1 MPSPEALQVASEA
14 ATSSMPAWQAALL
27 GLVEGLT
34 EYLPVSSTGHLVLAQ
49 RALGIAESPA
59 ANAYAI
65 CIQAGAIVAVLGLY
79 RARLASMARGL
90 LGREPE
96 GLVLARSLL
105 IAFLP
110 AALLGLW
117 LHERI
122 EQQLFGLRP
131 IAFAWLA
138 GGVLLLALAQRTKS
152 ADGAI
157 GGTGLGLEALG
168 TRRALGIGLA
178 QCLALWPGTS
188 RSLATIAGGL
198 CVGLHLAAAVE
209 FSFLLGVL
217 TLCAATVYSAWKD
230 GASLLQEYGA
240 SALALGF
247 GCAWVAAVLSVRVL
261 RARLSRT
268 WLYAF
273 GWYRI
278 ALAAGTLLYLYAAG
292 EATGPTG
299 GSGGTP

>member
-1 MPSPEALQVASEA
+1 MPSPEALHVASEA
-14 ATSSMPAWQAALL
+14 AASSMPWWQAALL

-79 RARLASMARGL
+79 RARLGSMLRGA
-90 LGREPE
+90 LGREPA
-96 GLVLARSLL
+96 GFALARSLL

-110 AALLGLW
+110 AALLGLL
-117 LHERI
+117 LHDRI
-122 EQQLFGLRP
+122 EALLFGLRP

-138 GGVLLLALAQRTKS
+138 GGVLLLALAQRAKS
-152 ADGAI
+152 ADGSI
-157 GGTGLGLEALG
+157 GASGRELEGLDA
-168 TRRALGIGLA
+168 RRALGIGLA

-198 CVGLHLAAAVE
+198 FVGLKLAAAVE

-230 GASLLQEYGA
+230 GALLLEEFGA
-240 SALALGF
+240 TALAVGF
-247 GCAWVAAVLSVRVL
+247 VCAWCAAVLSVRVL
-261 RARLSRT
+261 RARLSRG

-292 EATGPTG
+292 QAAGP
-299 GSGGTP
+299 GGTP

>member
-1 MPSPEALQVASEA
+1 MPSPEALQA
-14 ATSSMPAWQAALL
+14 ATEVAASSMPWWQAAVL

-34 EYLPVSSTGHLVLAQ
+34 EYLPVSSTGHLVLTQ

-79 RARLASMARGL
+79 RARLASMLRGL
-90 LGREPE
+90 LGRDEQ
-96 GLVLARSLL
+96 GLGLARALL
-105 IAFLP
+105 IAFTP
-110 AALLGLW
+110 AALLGLL
-117 LHERI
+117 LHDRI
-122 EQQLFGLRP
+122 EQHLFGLRP

-138 GGVLLLALAQRTKS
+138 GGVLLLALAQRANS
-152 ADGAI
+152 AGPALGGSGA
-157 GGTGLGLEALG
+157 GLETLSS
-168 TRRALGIGLA
+168 RRALAIGLA
-178 QCLALWPGTS
+178 QCCALWPGTS

-198 CVGLHLAAAVE
+198 FVGLHLAAAVE

-217 TLCAATVYSAWKD
+217 TLCAATVYSAWSD
-230 GASLLQEYGA
+230 GALLMQEYGA

-247 GCAWVAAVLSVRVL
+247 GSAWCAAVLSVRVL
-261 RARLSRT
+261 RARLSRG
-268 WLYAF
+268 WLQAF

-292 EATGPTG
+292 GAAGP
-299 GSGGTP
+299 GGTP